1 MLSIC
6 SATHRCSS
14 HSQIS
19 FLGSPLSICP
29 YQKDAYFR
37 SFQEDRILPLPSSLN
52 VYHRRRVSQ
61 AAKSVYSIVERNSS
75 VAFSESS
82 SYLDNTKCSFHRY
95 NLSAA
100 DGDSSLLSATA
111 SFDDFVT
118 RIQDS
123 IGASVN
129 TGENVVTS
137 SLNSINSSLTSITE
151 TASEAVDNVW
161 SKVFSNIDQTGEF
174 AGIRLSGLLNDSKDA
189 TARLTGVSADVL
201 RRTIVIVEDSIV
213 KGTYFV
219 VDYYGSAKELLP
231 SEIRDAVNVT
241 EERVGQILRPVGTTL
256 HEVSTAIGV
265 LEKRFGLDP
274 EDPVIQFVLSLGS
287 LGALWA
293 FYWIWTYAGY
303 AGELSPEATLDLL
316 KSEKKAMLIDV
327 RPEVLRE
334 RDGVPDLRRA
344 TRSRYASV
352 TLPEVDSSVRKLLRS
367 GKEIEDSLIAAVI
380 RNLKAVQDRSNVI
393 IMDADGT
400 ASKGIARSLSKLGVK
415 ASFPLISLDLSRI
428 HMVEDTQIE
437 LLRNHDDVDRTCPRS
452 YLVKGGFNS
461 WVKHDLRIKE
471 LKPETTLT
479 VLNEA
484 LFLQCLSQEAEAILE
499 GVSSLQLI
507 GYGVGLL
514 AASYA
519 LLEWEK
525 SLQLIGVV
533 GLVLTIY
540 LRLATYETPEDLTED
555 VSLLLVPVKMGSKAI
570 SWAAEKLETNG
581 NGLPTSPSSSDVQNR
596 VLQAAAKHES
606 QPSSETEGTQPPMN
620 ENADLSE
627 A

>member
-6 SATHRCSS
+6 SATRCCSS

-19 FLGSPLSICP
+19 FLGSSLSICP

-37 SFQEDRILPLPSSLN
+37 SFQEDRILPLMTH
-52 VYHRRRVSQ
+52 HRRVPQ
-61 AAKSVYSIVERNSS
+61 AAKSVYSI
-75 VAFSESS
+75 FESS
-82 SYLDNTKCSFHRY
+82 KYSFHQY

-100 DGDSSLLSATA
+100 DGEVDFPSISSANIEALQSLESTSTLVSSDSSSFTATA
-111 SFDDFVT
+111 SFDDLFA

-161 SKVFSNIDQTGEF
+161 SKVFSNIDQI

-327 RPEVLRE
+327 RPEVSDITFFCKVLRE

-415 ASFPLISLDLSRI
+415 
-428 HMVEDTQIE
+428 
-437 LLRNHDDVDRTCPRS
+437 RS

-479 VLNEA
+479 VLNE
-484 LFLQCLSQEAEAILE
+484 EAEAILE

-507 GYGVGLL
+507 GYGVV
-514 AASYA
+514 S
-519 LLEWEK
+519 
-525 SLQLIGVV
+525 
-533 GLVLTIY
+533 
-540 LRLATYETPEDLTED
+540 AT
-555 VSLLLVPVKMGSKAI
+555 S
-570 SWAAEKLETNG
+570 N
-581 NGLPTSPSSSDVQNR
+581 
-596 VLQAAAKHES
+596 
-606 QPSSETEGTQPPMN
+606 
-620 ENADLSE
+620 
-627 A
+627 

>member
-6 SATHRCSS
+6 SATRCCSS

-19 FLGSPLSICP
+19 FLGSSLSICP

-37 SFQEDRILPLPSSLN
+37 SFQEDRILPLMTH
-52 VYHRRRVSQ
+52 HRRVPQ
-61 AAKSVYSIVERNSS
+61 AAKSVYSI
-75 VAFSESS
+75 FESS
-82 SYLDNTKCSFHRY
+82 KYSFHQY

-100 DGDSSLLSATA
+100 DGEVDFPSISSANIEALQSLESTSTLVSSDSSSFTATA
-111 SFDDFVT
+111 SFDDLFA

-161 SKVFSNIDQTGEF
+161 SKVFSNIDQI

-415 ASFPLISLDLSRI
+415 
-428 HMVEDTQIE
+428 
-437 LLRNHDDVDRTCPRS
+437 RS

-479 VLNEA
+479 VLNE
-484 LFLQCLSQEAEAILE
+484 EAEAILE

-507 GYGVGLL
+507 GYGVCDERSCFVV
-514 AASYA
+514 A
-519 LLEWEK
+519 EWEK

-533 GLVLTIY
+533 GL
-540 LRLATYETPEDLTED
+540 
-555 VSLLLVPVKMGSKAI
+555 LLV
-570 SWAAEKLETNG
+570 
-581 NGLPTSPSSSDVQNR
+581 
-596 VLQAAAKHES
+596 
-606 QPSSETEGTQPPMN
+606 
-620 ENADLSE
+620 
-627 A
+627 

>member
-6 SATHRCSS
+6 SATRCCSS

-19 FLGSPLSICP
+19 FLGSSLSICP

-37 SFQEDRILPLPSSLN
+37 SFQEDRILPLMTH
-52 VYHRRRVSQ
+52 HRRVPQ
-61 AAKSVYSIVERNSS
+61 AAKSVYSI
-75 VAFSESS
+75 FESS
-82 SYLDNTKCSFHRY
+82 KYSFHQY

-100 DGDSSLLSATA
+100 DGEVDFPSISSANIEALQSLESTSTLVSSDSSSFTATA
-111 SFDDFVT
+111 SFDDLFA

-161 SKVFSNIDQTGEF
+161 SKVFSNIDQI

-256 HEVSTAIGV
+256 H
-265 LEKRFGLDP
+265 
-274 EDPVIQFVLSLGS
+274 
-287 LGALWA
+287 
-293 FYWIWTYAGY
+293 
-303 AGELSPEATLDLL
+303 
-316 KSEKKAMLIDV
+316 
-327 RPEVLRE
+327 EVLRE

-415 ASFPLISLDLSRI
+415 
-428 HMVEDTQIE
+428 
-437 LLRNHDDVDRTCPRS
+437 RS

-479 VLNEA
+479 VLNE
-484 LFLQCLSQEAEAILE
+484 EAEAILE

-507 GYGVGLL
+507 GYGVCDERSCFVV
-514 AASYA
+514 A
-519 LLEWEK
+519 EWEK

-533 GLVLTIY
+533 GLLLCYCFRDIRRPSGKTLHVLY
-540 LRLATYETPEDLTED
+540 
-555 VSLLLVPVKMGSKAI
+555 SLLLVPVKLGSKAI

>member
-6 SATHRCSS
+6 SATRCCSS

-19 FLGSPLSICP
+19 FLGSSLSICP

-37 SFQEDRILPLPSSLN
+37 SFQEDRILPLMTH
-52 VYHRRRVSQ
+52 HRRVPQ
-61 AAKSVYSIVERNSS
+61 AAKSVYSI
-75 VAFSESS
+75 FESS
-82 SYLDNTKCSFHRY
+82 KYSFHQY

-100 DGDSSLLSATA
+100 DA
-111 SFDDFVT
+111 SFDDLFA

-161 SKVFSNIDQTGEF
+161 SKVFSNIDQI

-415 ASFPLISLDLSRI
+415 
-428 HMVEDTQIE
+428 
-437 LLRNHDDVDRTCPRS
+437 RS

-484 LFLQCLSQEAEAILE
+484 SEAILE

-533 GLVLTIY
+533 GLLLTIY

-555 VSLLLVPVKMGSKAI
+555 VSLLLVPVKLGSKAI